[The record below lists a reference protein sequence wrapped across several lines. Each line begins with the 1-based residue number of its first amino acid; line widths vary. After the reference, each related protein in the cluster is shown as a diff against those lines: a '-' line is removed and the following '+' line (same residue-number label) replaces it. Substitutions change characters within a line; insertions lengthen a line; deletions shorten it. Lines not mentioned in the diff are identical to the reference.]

1 MSFPKFRNFQI
12 TEKRLILRKTN
23 VIFGLS
29 APKNIKK
36 HQKINIKKTKPKIC
50 CPVIAL
56 SFFNELGIHSSWVL
70 SKEIPR

>member
-12 TEKRLILRKTN
+12 TEKQLTLRKTN

-36 HQKINIKKTKPKIC
+36 HQKIKKKTRPKIC
-50 CPVIAL
+50 CPVRQEWETVPLDKI
-56 SFFNELGIHSSWVL
+56 SY
-70 SKEIPR
+70 

>member
-12 TEKRLILRKTN
+12 TEKRLTLQKTN

-36 HQKINIKKTKPKIC
+36 HQKIKIKKTRPKVC
-50 CPVIAL
+50 CPVIT
-56 SFFNELGIHSSWVL
+56 
-70 SKEIPR
+70 